1 MCPVFSVYCA
11 QKDLLVNYS
20 VSQDVLFFMVDNTRL
35 EMPQTFLLVFLWPR
49 LCRTKDSVM
58 LRKLIGRALTGRN
71 SDDGLN
77 GLT

>member
-20 VSQDVLFFMVDNTRL
+20 VSQDELFFMVENTRL
-35 EMPQTFLLVFLWPR
+35 EMPQTFLLVFLRPR
-49 LCRTKDSVM
+49 LFRTKDSVM

-71 SDDGLN
+71 CDDGFN
-77 GLT
+77 G